1 MDVRSFPSPQPAQC
15 TQPAR
20 SSLPPQPPQPVKTTL
35 CYLFRDGRCLMMLR
49 DKKEHD
55 ANEGKWV
62 GVGGKFL
69 PGETPEACLRREV
82 REETGFALAGFTFHG
97 VVHFVSDTWDD
108 EDMYLYSS
116 SEFSLDGGADA
127 PLPQRRSLP
136 RSQPL
141 PLPTCDEGTF
151 AWIPVGEIGGLSLWE
166 GDRRFLKRVLEGG
179 TGVDMTLR
187 YEGDALVSCEER

>member
-1 MDVRSFPSPQPAQC
+1 METSPIRP
-15 TQPAR
+15 T
-20 SSLPPQPPQPVKTTL
+20 QPVKTTL

-49 DKKEHD
+49 NKKAHD

-69 PGETPEACLRREV
+69 PGETPEECLRREV

-116 SEFSLDGGADA
+116 SEFEVDGVNGGGSGA
-127 PLPQRRSLP
+127 
-136 RSQPL
+136 PL

-166 GDRRFLKRVLEGG
+166 GDRCFLRRVLEGA